1 MVYTATFGKINIFN
15 KNHIKFK
22 TKTAFS
28 ISEFVQRYK
37 RNQINEK
44 MSEISAKHSEPIS
57 RRCSVKKTFLKN
69 FQNSQAYTCATWVSF
84 LIELQAEGYYRTCPV
99 ATSENLHSQYK
110 FDSTNLKK
118 GWFYSHFLHSWS
130 FCGIK
135 EKNCQV
141 FMKVFIFILL
151 NCYCMKK
158 CPNTEFF
165 QLFLKYTH
173 ENVKICIYSN
183 IFDKI
188 AWTNSPS

>member
-1 MVYTATFGKINIFN
+1 M
-15 KNHIKFK
+15 
-22 TKTAFS
+22 
-28 ISEFVQRYK
+28 
-37 RNQINEK
+37 
-44 MSEISAKHSEPIS
+44 
-57 RRCSVKKTFLKN
+57 
-69 FQNSQAYTCATWVSF
+69 
-84 LIELQAEGYYRTCPV
+84 QAEGYYRTCPV

-118 GWFYSHFLHSWS
+118 GWFFSHFLHSWS

-188 AWTNSPS
+188 AWTNSPSWVKELFLGNVLQLFFFFFFFFNFSKTNLKILFFCGRLGIHLQFQELQEFS